1 MLQSMDAERKVR
13 WGILGCGSI
22 ATSAVAPAIRWSANG
37 TLLAVASRDATTAHA
52 KSRAIGAP
60 RAYASYA
67 ALLSDAEIDA
77 VYIGLPNGLHEEWAI
92 KAALAG
98 KHVLCEKSLA
108 LSAASARR
116 MSWAAKSRGLRLVE
130 AFMYRHHPRWELVRK
145 LIADQAVGEL
155 RSLRA
160 GLSGRTPTVDHR
172 FGPLGGG
179 ALYDVTCYGLD
190 VARFLFAGEPAGIC
204 GRAAWAAPGVD
215 HTSGAVLEFAG
226 GRIASVTGSLVSH
239 AEQYLTLVGSH
250 GRIEVERPFVPE
262 WAPVKIVVEREGDR
276 REHEVGGA
284 NQFLHQVE
292 HFAALVLDPAK
303 DPFPAEDGLDNALVR
318 EAVAQSASSVAA
330 G

>member
-1 MLQSMDAERKVR
+1 MEADRRVR
-13 WGILGCGSI
+13 WGILGCGAI
-22 ATSAVAPAIRWSANG
+22 ATSAVAPAIRWSSNG

-67 ALLSDAEIDA
+67 ALLSDAELDA

-92 KAALAG
+92 KAAEAG

-116 MSWAAKSRGLRLVE
+116 MSAAARSRGLRLIE
-130 AFMYRHHPRWELVRK
+130 AFMYRHHPQWELVRR
-145 LIADQAVGEL
+145 LIAEEAVGEL

-160 GLSGRTPTVDHR
+160 GLSGRTPSLDHR

-179 ALYDVTCYGLD
+179 ALYDVTCYGVD
-190 VARFLFAGEPAGIC
+190 VARFLLAGEPAGVC

-215 HTSGAVLEFAG
+215 QTSAGVLEFLDVKG
-226 GRIASVTGSLVSH
+226 GRVASVTGSLVSH
-239 AEQYLTLVGSH
+239 HEQYLTLLGTH
-250 GRIEVERPFVPE
+250 GRIDVERPFIPE
-262 WAPVKIVVEREGDR
+262 WAPAKITVEREGVR
-276 REHEVGGA
+276 QEHTVGGA
-284 NQFLHQVE
+284 NHFLHQVE

-303 DPFPAEDGLDNALVR
+303 DPFPAEDGVANAVVC
-318 EAVAQSASSVAA
+318 EAIAASAKSTA